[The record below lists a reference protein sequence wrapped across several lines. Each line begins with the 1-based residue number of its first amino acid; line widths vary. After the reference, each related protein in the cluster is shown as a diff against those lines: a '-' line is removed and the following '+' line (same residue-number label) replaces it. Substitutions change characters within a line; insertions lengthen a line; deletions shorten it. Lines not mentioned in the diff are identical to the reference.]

1 VTDNHSATQSEPGP
15 EETDGSAGTA
25 IDTRVAHSA
34 RVWNYWLGGKDNYK
48 VDRELAAELAETFPG
63 IRDQARQ
70 VRQFLFR
77 AVRYLV
83 AEVGIRQFL
92 DIGTGLPT
100 ANNTHEIAQGIAPQA
115 RIVYVDNDP
124 LVLVHARALLTSHPG
139 GATDYVEADVR
150 NPDKILREA
159 ARTLDFTQPIGLI
172 MLGILGWIPDSDN
185 PQAIVSRLLDS
196 LPSGSYLVISDGAD
210 TDPAQ
215 VEAVRAFNQ
224 NPDSASSYHLRS
236 PEQIARFFD
245 GLELVEPGVVSTSQW
260 RPESTRWGEVVEVP
274 ECSGVGRKP

>member
-1 VTDNHSATQSEPGP
+1 MTDNHSATQSEPGP

-48 VDRELAAELAETFPG
+48 IDRVVAEEIAATFPG
-63 IRDQARQ
+63 IRDLARQ
-70 VRQFLFR
+70 VRLFLFR
-77 AVRYLV
+77 AIRYLV
-83 AEVGIRQFL
+83 AEAGVRQFL

-124 LVLVHARALLTSHPG
+124 LVLVHARALLTSSPE

-150 NPDKILREA
+150 DPDRILREA

-172 MLGILGWIPDSDN
+172 MLGVLGQIPDSDN

-245 GLELVEPGVVSTSQW
+245 GLELVEPGVVFTSQW
-260 RPESTRWGEVVEVP
+260 RPESSRWGEVVEVP
-274 ECSGVGRKP
+274 DCSGVGRKP